1 MSLSLI
7 IPNYNNERYL
17 RKCLDSVLGQTLIP
31 NEIIIADDASKDNSV
46 KIIKEYEKKYDFV
59 KGIYNQTNKGV
70 SLNRHNAILS
80 ARSEYITTLD
90 SDDYFYNRKKLENEM
105 ELINYYKKKYQKEII
120 PYSNVKIV
128 DISGKDIG
136 NFFNKNNTMEGNI
149 FFTVISRNNS
159 RLPRDFVMKKQQYLN
174 TGGYDPRL
182 YIYEDW
188 DLKIR
193 LAKKYEFYYTNEMGI
208 AHRENKDGLSSANY
222 RIHIKYLNKV
232 FIKNFKS
239 INKRDR
245 LFISTRFYY
254 YVLKKLIINKF
265 RKGDK

>member
-1 MSLSLI
+1 MLLSLI

-17 RKCLDSVLGQTLIP
+17 RECLGSVLSQTLIP
-31 NEIIIADDASKDNSV
+31 DEIIIADDASKDNSV
-46 KIIKEYEKKYDFV
+46 NIIKEYEKKYDFV
-59 KGIYNQTNKGV
+59 KGIYNKANLGV

-90 SDDYFYNRKKLENEM
+90 SDDYYYNRKKLENEM

-149 FFTVISRNNS
+149 FFTVVSRNNS
-159 RLPRDFVMKKQQYLN
+159 RLPNNFIMKKQQYLN
-174 TGGYDPRL
+174 TGGYDPTL

-193 LAKKYEFYYTNEMGI
+193 LAKKYEFYYTNEMGM
-208 AHRENKDGLSSANY
+208 ARRKTKEGLSSANY

-232 FIKNFKS
+232 FIKNIKS

-245 LFISTRFYY
+245 LFISIRFYY
-254 YVLKKLIINKF
+254 YVLKKIIINKF